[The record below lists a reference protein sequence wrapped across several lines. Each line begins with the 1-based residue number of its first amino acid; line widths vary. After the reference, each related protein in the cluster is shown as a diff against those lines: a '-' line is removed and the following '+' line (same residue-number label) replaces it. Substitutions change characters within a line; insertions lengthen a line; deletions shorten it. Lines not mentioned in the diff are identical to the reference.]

1 MQPTPPTEPK
11 TISHRHP
18 PSEIPSCFKNLVQF
32 PIPGLSINMPPCE
45 IQIRQLNPADAES
58 FRELRLEG
66 LRLNPE
72 AFGSTYE
79 FEKDQPLE
87 RYTGWLTNS
96 TVFGAFQNSELI
108 GTASFT
114 QLSGLKDS
122 HKGLLRAM
130 YVRPNSRR
138 SGAGRQL
145 VQAVIELARQK
156 VEQLQLAVVSDNQ
169 PALRL
174 YQALGFRQYGL
185 EPHALKHNGHYSDEI
200 LMSLDLTSQ
209 SRLANTAL

>member
-1 MQPTPPTEPK
+1 MSPN
-11 TISHRHP
+11 S
-18 PSEIPSCFKNLVQF
+18 
-32 PIPGLSINMPPCE
+32 
-45 IQIRQLNPADAES
+45 IQIRQLSPADSAS

-72 AFGSTYE
+72 AFGSTYD

-87 RYTGWLTNS
+87 RYSGWLTNS
-96 TVFGAFQNSELI
+96 TVFGGFQNFQLI

-130 YVRPNSRR
+130 YVRPTHRR

-145 VQAVIELARQK
+145 VQVIIEHARQK
-156 VEQLQLAVVSDNQ
+156 VEQLQLAVVSTNQ
-169 PALRL
+169 PAIRL
-174 YQALGFRQYGL
+174 YQSLGFRQYGL
-185 EPHALKHNGHYSDEI
+185 EPHALKHNGTYADEI
-200 LMSLDLTSQ
+200 LMSLDLLSLP
-209 SRLANTAL
+209 SSM

>member
-1 MQPTPPTEPK
+1 M
-11 TISHRHP
+11 S
-18 PSEIPSCFKNLVQF
+18 
-32 PIPGLSINMPPCE
+32 LSP
-45 IQIRQLNPADAES
+45 IQIRQLSPFDAVS

-66 LRLNPE
+66 LRLHPE
-72 AFGSTYE
+72 AFGSTYD
-79 FEKDQPLE
+79 FEKDQPLD

-96 TVFGAFQNSELI
+96 AVFGAYQNSELI

-114 QLSGLKDS
+114 QFSGLKDS

-130 YVRPNSRR
+130 YVRPTACR

-145 VQAVIELARQK
+145 VQAIIELARQK
-156 VEQLQLAVVSDNQ
+156 VEQIQLAVVSTNH

-185 EPHALKHNGHYSDEI
+185 EKNALKHNGSYYDEI
-200 LMSLDLTSQ
+200 LMFLDLTK
-209 SRLANTAL
+209 

>member
-1 MQPTPPTEPK
+1 MGDSMGWKSKLYYDPFP
-11 TISHRHP
+11 
-18 PSEIPSCFKNLVQF
+18 KNLVQ
-32 PIPGLSINMPPCE
+32 IPATGLSINMSPNS
-45 IQIRQLNPADAES
+45 IQIRQLTPADAEP

-96 TVFGAFQNSELI
+96 TVLGAFQNSQLI

-114 QLSGLKDS
+114 QVTGLKDS

-130 YVRPNSRR
+130 YVRPTHRR

-145 VQAVIELARQK
+145 VQAVIELARQR
-156 VEQLQLAVVSDNQ
+156 VEQLQLSVVSTNQ
-169 PALRL
+169 PAFRL
-174 YQALGFRQYGL
+174 YQSVGFRQYGL
-185 EPHALKHNGHYSDEI
+185 EKNALKHNGLYSDEI
-200 LMSLDLTSQ
+200 LMSLDLTS
-209 SRLANTAL
+209 SISS

>member
-1 MQPTPPTEPK
+1 M
-11 TISHRHP
+11 S
-18 PSEIPSCFKNLVQF
+18 
-32 PIPGLSINMPPCE
+32 LSP
-45 IQIRQLNPADAES
+45 IQIRQLTLLDAES

-72 AFGSTYE
+72 AFGSTYD

-96 TVFGAFQNSELI
+96 AVFGAYQNSELI

-114 QLSGLKDS
+114 QLSGLKDC

-130 YVRPNSRR
+130 YVRPTVRR

-145 VQAVIELARQK
+145 VQAIIDHARQK
-156 VEQLQLAVVSDNQ
+156 VEQIQLAVVSDNL

-174 YQALGFRQYGL
+174 YQSLGFRQYGL
-185 EPHALKHNGHYSDEI
+185 EKNALKHNGLYSDEI
-200 LMSLDLTSQ
+200 LMSLDLT
-209 SRLANTAL
+209 T

>member
-1 MQPTPPTEPK
+1 MSPN
-11 TISHRHP
+11 S
-18 PSEIPSCFKNLVQF
+18 
-32 PIPGLSINMPPCE
+32 
-45 IQIRQLNPADAES
+45 IQIRQLTPADAEP

-96 TVFGAFQNSELI
+96 TVFGAFQNSQLI

-114 QLSGLKDS
+114 QVTGLKDS

-130 YVRPNSRR
+130 YVRPTHRR

-145 VQAVIELARQK
+145 VQAVIETARQR
-156 VEQLQLAVVSDNQ
+156 VEQLQLSVVSTNQ
-169 PALRL
+169 PAFRL
-174 YQALGFRQYGL
+174 YQSVGFRQYGL
-185 EPHALKHNGHYSDEI
+185 EKNALKHNGLYSDEI
-200 LMSLDLTSQ
+200 LMSLDLTS
-209 SRLANTAL
+209 SISS

>member
-1 MQPTPPTEPK
+1 M
-11 TISHRHP
+11 S
-18 PSEIPSCFKNLVQF
+18 PSP
-32 PIPGLSINMPPCE
+32 
-45 IQIRQLNPADAES
+45 IQIRQLTAADAES

-66 LRLNPE
+66 LHLNPE

-96 TVFGAFQNSELI
+96 TVFGAFQKSQLI

-130 YVRPNSRR
+130 YVRPTHRR

-145 VQAVIELARQK
+145 VQAVIETARQK
-156 VEQLQLAVVSDNQ
+156 VEQIQLAVVSDNQ

-174 YQALGFRQYGL
+174 YHSLGFRQYGL
-185 EPHALKHNGHYSDEI
+185 EKNALKHNGIYSDEI
-200 LMSLDLTSQ
+200 LMSLELTS
-209 SRLANTAL
+209 SASS

>member
-1 MQPTPPTEPK
+1 MP
-11 TISHRHP
+11 
-18 PSEIPSCFKNLVQF
+18 
-32 PIPGLSINMPPCE
+32 LSE
-45 IQIRQLNPADAES
+45 IQIRQLTSSDAES

-79 FEKDQPLE
+79 FEKDQPLD
-87 RYTGWLTNS
+87 RYTGWLANS
-96 TVFGAFQNSELI
+96 VVVGAFQNSQLI

-130 YVRPNSRR
+130 YVRPTHRR

-145 VQAVIELARQK
+145 VQAVIDTARQK
-156 VEQLQLAVVSDNQ
+156 VEQLQLSVVSTNQ

-174 YQALGFRQYGL
+174 YQSLGFRQYGL
-185 EPHALKHNGHYSDEI
+185 EKNALKHNGLYSDEI
-200 LMSLDLTSQ
+200 LMSLDLTEVIS
-209 SRLANTAL
+209 S

>member
-1 MQPTPPTEPK
+1 MSASP
-11 TISHRHP
+11 
-18 PSEIPSCFKNLVQF
+18 
-32 PIPGLSINMPPCE
+32 
-45 IQIRQLNPADAES
+45 IQIRQLTPSDAES

-79 FEKDQPLE
+79 FEKDQPLT

-96 TVFGAFQNSELI
+96 TVFGAFQNSHLI

-114 QLSGLKDS
+114 QLSGQKDS

-130 YVRPNSRR
+130 YVRPTHRR

-145 VQAVIELARQK
+145 VQAVIETARQK
-156 VEQLQLAVVSDNQ
+156 VEQIQLSVVSTNQ

-174 YQALGFRQYGL
+174 YQTLGFRQYGL
-185 EPHALKHNGHYSDEI
+185 EKNALKHHGTYSDEI
-200 LMSLDLTSQ
+200 LMSLDLI
-209 SRLANTAL
+209 A

>member
-1 MQPTPPTEPK
+1 M
-11 TISHRHP
+11 S
-18 PSEIPSCFKNLVQF
+18 PS
-32 PIPGLSINMPPCE
+32 E
-45 IQIRQLNPADAES
+45 IQIRQLLTADAAT

-79 FEKDQPLE
+79 FEKDQPIT

-96 TVFGAFQNSELI
+96 TVFGAFQNSQLI

-130 YVRPNSRR
+130 YVRPAHRR

-145 VQAVIELARQK
+145 VQAVIDTARQK
-156 VEQLQLAVVSDNQ
+156 VEQLQLSVVSDNL

-174 YQALGFRQYGL
+174 YQSLGFRQYGL
-185 EPHALKHNGHYSDEI
+185 EPHALKHNGLYSDEI
-200 LMSLDLTSQ
+200 LMSLDLL
-209 SRLANTAL
+209 SRHPNN

>member
-1 MQPTPPTEPK
+1 MSPTP
-11 TISHRHP
+11 
-18 PSEIPSCFKNLVQF
+18 
-32 PIPGLSINMPPCE
+32 
-45 IQIRQLNPADAES
+45 IQIGQLTLADAES

-72 AFGSTYE
+72 AFGSTYD
-79 FEKDQPLE
+79 FEKDQPLT

-96 TVFGAFQNSELI
+96 TVFGAYQNSHLI

-130 YVRPNSRR
+130 YVRPAHRR

-145 VQAVIELARQK
+145 VQAVIETARQK
-156 VEQLQLAVVSDNQ
+156 VEQIQLAVVSDNQ

-174 YQALGFRQYGL
+174 YQTLGFRQYGL
-185 EPHALKHNGHYSDEI
+185 EPRALKHNGIYSDEI
-200 LMSLDLTSQ
+200 LMSLDLTS
-209 SRLANTAL
+209 

>member
-1 MQPTPPTEPK
+1 M
-11 TISHRHP
+11 SAH
-18 PSEIPSCFKNLVQF
+18 
-32 PIPGLSINMPPCE
+32 SIH
-45 IQIRQLNPADAES
+45 IRQLTRADAAS

-87 RYTGWLTNS
+87 RYTGWLS
-96 TVFGAFQNSELI
+96 TSTIFGAFQNSQLI
-108 GTASFT
+108 GTVSFT

-130 YVRPNSRR
+130 YVRPAARR

-145 VQAVIELARQK
+145 VQAIIDHAHSK
-156 VEQLQLAVVSDNQ
+156 VEQLQLAVVCTNE

-174 YQALGFRQYGL
+174 YQALGFQQYGL
-185 EPHALKHNGHYSDEI
+185 EKNALKHNGLYSDEI
-200 LMSLDLTSQ
+200 LMSLDLTP
-209 SRLANTAL
+209 

>member
-1 MQPTPPTEPK
+1 MSPPP
-11 TISHRHP
+11 
-18 PSEIPSCFKNLVQF
+18 
-32 PIPGLSINMPPCE
+32 
-45 IQIRQLNPADAES
+45 IQIRQLTTFDAVS

-66 LRLNPE
+66 LRLSPE
-72 AFGSTYE
+72 AFGSTYD

-114 QLSGLKDS
+114 RLSGLKDS

-130 YVRPNSRR
+130 YVRPAARR

-145 VQAVIELARQK
+145 VQAIIELARQK
-156 VEQLQLAVVSDNQ
+156 VEQVQLSVVSTNQ
-169 PALRL
+169 PAIRL
-174 YQALGFRQYGL
+174 YQTLGFRQYGL
-185 EPHALKHNGHYSDEI
+185 EKNALKHNGTYSDEI
-200 LMSLDLTSQ
+200 LMSLDLLSHHP
-209 SRLANTAL
+209 NN

>member
-1 MQPTPPTEPK
+1 MSARP
-11 TISHRHP
+11 
-18 PSEIPSCFKNLVQF
+18 
-32 PIPGLSINMPPCE
+32 
-45 IQIRQLNPADAES
+45 IQIRQLTPADAES

-79 FEKDQPLE
+79 FEKDQPLT

-96 TVFGAFQNSELI
+96 TVFGAYQNSELI

-114 QLSGLKDS
+114 QQSGLKDS

-130 YVRPNSRR
+130 YVRPTHRR

-156 VEQLQLAVVSDNQ
+156 VEQLQLSVASTNQ

-174 YQALGFRQYGL
+174 YQTLGFRQYGL
-185 EPHALKHNGHYSDEI
+185 EKNALKHNGTYSDEI
-200 LMSLDLTSQ
+200 LMSLDLTS
-209 SRLANTAL
+209 SASS

>member
-1 MQPTPPTEPK
+1 M
-11 TISHRHP
+11 SAD
-18 PSEIPSCFKNLVQF
+18 
-32 PIPGLSINMPPCE
+32 SIY
-45 IQIRQLNPADAES
+45 IRQLTPADAES

-79 FEKDQPLE
+79 FEKDQPLT

-96 TVFGAFQNSELI
+96 TVFGAFQNSHLI

-130 YVRPNSRR
+130 YVRPTHRR

-145 VQAVIELARQK
+145 VQAVIATARQK
-156 VEQLQLAVVSDNQ
+156 VEQVQLAVVSDNQ

-174 YQALGFRQYGL
+174 YQTLGFRQYGL
-185 EPHALKHNGHYSDEI
+185 EPRALKHNGIYSDEI
-200 LMSLDLTSQ
+200 LMSLDLTS
-209 SRLANTAL
+209 

>member
-1 MQPTPPTEPK
+1 M
-11 TISHRHP
+11 SAN
-18 PSEIPSCFKNLVQF
+18 S
-32 PIPGLSINMPPCE
+32 
-45 IQIRQLNPADAES
+45 IQIRQLTPADAEA

-87 RYTGWLTNS
+87 KYSGWLTSS
-96 TVFGAFQNSELI
+96 TIFGAYQNSHLI

-130 YVRPNSRR
+130 YVRPAARR

-145 VQAVIELARQK
+145 VQAIIDHARQK
-156 VEQLQLAVVSDNQ
+156 VEQLQLAVVSTNQ

-174 YQALGFRQYGL
+174 YQSLGFQQYGL
-185 EPHALKHNGHYSDEI
+185 ERNALKHNGLYSDEI
-200 LMSLDLTSQ
+200 LMSLDLLSLP
-209 SRLANTAL
+209 SSM

>member
-1 MQPTPPTEPK
+1 M
-11 TISHRHP
+11 S
-18 PSEIPSCFKNLVQF
+18 PSP
-32 PIPGLSINMPPCE
+32 
-45 IQIRQLNPADAES
+45 IQIRQLTPADAES

-72 AFGSTYE
+72 AFGSTYD

-96 TVFGAFQNSELI
+96 AVFGAYQNSQLI

-114 QLSGLKDS
+114 QLSGQKDS

-130 YVRPNSRR
+130 YVRPAARR
-138 SGAGRQL
+138 TGAGRQL
-145 VQAVIELARQK
+145 VQAIIHHAHEK
-156 VEQLQLAVVSDNQ
+156 VEQLQLVVVSTNQ

-174 YQALGFRQYGL
+174 YQSLGFQQYGL
-185 EPHALKHNGHYSDEI
+185 EKNALKHNNQYSDEI
-200 LMSLDLTSQ
+200 LMSLNLTS
-209 SRLANTAL
+209 

>member
-1 MQPTPPTEPK
+1 M
-11 TISHRHP
+11 S
-18 PSEIPSCFKNLVQF
+18 PSP
-32 PIPGLSINMPPCE
+32 
-45 IQIRQLNPADAES
+45 IQIRQLTPADAES

-66 LRLNPE
+66 LHLNPE

-96 TVFGAFQNSELI
+96 IVFGAFQNSQLI

-114 QLSGLKDS
+114 QLSGQKDS

-130 YVRPNSRR
+130 YVRPAARR

-145 VQAVIELARQK
+145 VQAIIELARQK
-156 VEQLQLAVVSDNQ
+156 VEQVHLSVVSTNQ
-169 PALRL
+169 PAILL
-174 YQALGFRQYGL
+174 YHSLGFRQYGL
-185 EPHALKHNGHYSDEI
+185 EKNALKHNGTYSDEI
-200 LMSLDLTSQ
+200 LMSLDVTSDTENDQ
-209 SRLANTAL
+209 

>member
-1 MQPTPPTEPK
+1 M
-11 TISHRHP
+11 S
-18 PSEIPSCFKNLVQF
+18 SS
-32 PIPGLSINMPPCE
+32 PIE
-45 IQIRQLNPADAES
+45 IRQLTPADAES
-58 FRELRLEG
+58 FRELRREG

-79 FEKDQPLE
+79 FEKDQPLT

-96 TVFGAFQNSELI
+96 TVFGAYQNSRLI

-130 YVRPNSRR
+130 YVRLAARR

-145 VQAVIELARQK
+145 VEAVIQTARQK
-156 VEQLQLAVVSDNQ
+156 VEQVQLAVVSTNQ

-174 YQALGFRQYGL
+174 YQSLGFQQYGL
-185 EPHALKHNGHYSDEI
+185 EKNALKRNGLYSGEI
-200 LMSLDLTSQ
+200 LICPDLL
-209 SRLANTAL
+209 SRHPTN

>member
-1 MQPTPPTEPK
+1 M
-11 TISHRHP
+11 S
-18 PSEIPSCFKNLVQF
+18 PS
-32 PIPGLSINMPPCE
+32 E
-45 IQIRQLNPADAES
+45 IQIRQLTTSDVES
-58 FRELRLEG
+58 FCELRLEG
-66 LRLNPE
+66 LRLSPE

-96 TVFGAFQNSELI
+96 TVLGAFQNSHLI

-130 YVRPNSRR
+130 YVRPTHRR

-145 VQAVIELARQK
+145 VQAIIEHARQK
-156 VEQLQLAVVSDNQ
+156 VELLQLAVVSTNQ
-169 PALRL
+169 PAIRL
-174 YQALGFRQYGL
+174 YQTLGFRQYGL
-185 EPHALKHNGHYSDEI
+185 EKNALKHNDQYSDEI
-200 LMSLDLTSQ
+200 LMSLDLL
-209 SRLANTAL
+209 SRHPNN

>member
-1 MQPTPPTEPK
+1 MGRYKLNGDP
-11 TISHRHP
+11 
-18 PSEIPSCFKNLVQF
+18 FLKNPIQI
-32 PIPGLSINMPPCE
+32 PIPGLSIDMSPSE
-45 IQIRQLNPADAES
+45 IQIRRLTPADAAS

-72 AFGSTYE
+72 AFGSTHD

-96 TVFGAFQNSELI
+96 AVFGAYQNSELI

-130 YVRPNSRR
+130 YVRPAARR
-138 SGAGRQL
+138 SGAGRLL
-145 VQAVIELARQK
+145 VEAIIDHARQK
-156 VEQLQLAVVSDNQ
+156 VEQLQLAVVSTNQ
-169 PALRL
+169 PAIRL
-174 YQALGFRQYGL
+174 YQSVGFQQYGL
-185 EPHALKHNGHYSDEI
+185 EKNALKHNGTYSDEI
-200 LMSLDLTSQ
+200 LMSLDLS
-209 SRLANTAL
+209 SLPSSL